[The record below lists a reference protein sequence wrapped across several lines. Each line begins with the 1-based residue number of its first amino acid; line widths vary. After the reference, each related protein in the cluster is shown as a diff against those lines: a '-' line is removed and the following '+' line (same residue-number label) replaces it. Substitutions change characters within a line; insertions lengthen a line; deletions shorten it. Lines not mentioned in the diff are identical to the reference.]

1 MYILIRT
8 ELVIN
13 TKNHNTK
20 LLYWLIACAAFL
32 PRLFFI
38 FYAPVGGGDWD
49 IYSTVAENI
58 LSGCGVSL
66 SIPGEGE
73 CKPHFGGNQGPGYP
87 AFVALI
93 WWLGGHSDMLI
104 RVVQA
109 MIGITVIVY
118 TVRAVLLYTSSFKI
132 AAIVGIVLALSPLEV
147 AWPRYLQTET
157 LAMAGTLWVFS
168 ELLLSLHESKIR
180 ILPLSVA
187 LIITTFIRLDAVLL
201 VLPIA
206 TTVFIIYKPYQAIK
220 KGLILAVLFSL
231 PWGGWLARNH
241 MSGMENIFPLAMTA
255 PNNAES
261 PNGYLKWLWTWSTD
275 TYHNTN
281 SLWPVTRFNY
291 DSIGIDERA
300 YYTIEEKN
308 KVSLLLSELKQYTG
322 KPFPKH
328 IDSQFRIIAEKR
340 TFERPLEVW
349 VLNPIKRSISL
360 WSNIYSS
367 FGWPTELPSSFSKQ
381 VRIDISRNG
390 VIAAIPL
397 ILEYP
402 VQAAGKII
410 VNGWRVVVIFLF
422 IASLLISRNDKVCR
436 DILLLSLAFILAR
449 TLFSGFGNYVETRYT
464 LMQMPIME
472 ISIIISMLFY
482 QAKRL
487 SQFKKNV

>member
-1 MYILIRT
+1 M

-13 TKNHNTK
+13 TKNYNVK
-20 LLYWLIACAAFL
+20 LLYSLVVCIAFL

-38 FYAPVGGGDWD
+38 FYAPTSGGDWD

-66 SIPGEGE
+66 SIPGSNE
-73 CKPHFGGNQGPGYP
+73 CEPHFGGNQGPGYP

-93 WWLGGHSDMLI
+93 WWLGGHSDMII

-109 MIGITVIVY
+109 MIGVMAIVY
-118 TVRAVLLYTSSFKI
+118 MVRAVLLYSSSFKI
-132 AAIVGIVLALSPLEV
+132 AVIVGVTLALSPTEV
-147 AWPRYLQTET
+147 AWSRYLQTET

-180 ILPLSVA
+180 VLPLSIA

-201 VLPIA
+201 ALPIA
-206 TTVFIIYKPYQAIK
+206 TTVFIIYKPYQAVK
-220 KGLILAVLFSL
+220 KGLIVAVLLSL
-231 PWGGWLARNH
+231 AWSVWLARNH
-241 MSGMENIFPLAMTA
+241 MAGMTNILPQPMVS
-255 PNNAES
+255 PNNAEA
-261 PNGYLKWLWTWSTD
+261 PNGYIKWLWTWSTD

-281 SLWPVTRFNY
+281 SLWPVTRFIY
-291 DSIGIDERA
+291 DSIGIDEHA

-308 KVSLLLSELKQYTG
+308 KVNLLLSELRQYTG
-322 KPFPKH
+322 KSFPKH
-328 IDSQFRIIAEKR
+328 IDNQFRIIAEKR
-340 TFERPLEVW
+340 ISERPLEVW

-360 WSNIYSS
+360 WSNVYSS
-367 FGWPTELPSSFSKQ
+367 FGWPTELPGSFSKQ
-381 VRIDISRNG
+381 VRIDISRDG

-397 ILEYP
+397 VLEYP

-410 VNGWRVVVIFLF
+410 VNSWRLVVIFLF
-422 IASLLISRNDKVCR
+422 IVSLLISRNNKICR
-436 DILLLSLAFILAR
+436 DILLLSLAFIIAR

-472 ISIIISMLFY
+472 ISIIISILFY

-487 SQFKKNV
+487 PQFKKNA